1 MLLEISIENFKSFS
15 EKQTFNMYAVNQGNI
30 KNSTFNAKYYGEN
43 KKLNNIKVYNTS
55 VIYGLN
61 NSGKSN
67 FITAISYINKILK
80 YSWQQGLPNKKEA
93 QYFRLDNK
101 YKNKPSKFE
110 IIFIAQDNI
119 KYQYSFSLDNSRI
132 YEEKL
137 IAYPKGQK
145 KLYFER
151 KFDNIVNDYIYDTKN
166 LVGNSPSQ
174 IEDLKGNTRK
184 DCLFLSTAMQFG
196 NKFLEPVIKF
206 ITEKII
212 FISNMSLESSMLI
225 DILELISNN
234 NEFKN
239 IYKTILGDKN
249 LVDIEVSDQE
259 LTLQQQQILQKQLE
273 ITPIELQDNIKKQ
286 FEYAKK
292 HIIFVKKDNDNNIIR
307 DYFDIETTESSGTR
321 VLLNILAILF
331 ILNKDGGGILFFD
344 ELDRSLHPKILI
356 LLIKLIYHMNWNI
369 QLVFTAH
376 NTIFLKN
383 QMNVFK
389 KYQVWF
395 VDKDYSGN
403 SVLYSAGATSVRN
416 ELDLEKLYFNGRFT
430 DIPEEDILLTLD
442 NKNA

>member
-30 KNSTFNAKYYGEN
+30 KNSTLNAKYYGEN
-43 KKLNNIKVYNTS
+43 KKLNNIKLYNTS

-110 IIFIAQDNI
+110 IIFIAKDNI
-119 KYQYSFSLDNSRI
+119 KYQYSFSLDNNRI

-151 KFDNIVNDYIYDTKN
+151 KFDDIANDYIYDTKN

-239 IYKTILGDKN
+239 IYKAILGDKN

-430 DIPEEDILLTLD
+430 DIPEEDILLTLE